1 MLLALFSDI
10 HGNKEALEA
19 CLADAKARGA
29 EAYAF
34 LGDHVGYGADP
45 SFVIETVSRL
55 KAEGAIVIAGNHDVA
70 VAQGGGDM
78 NGYALAAIYWTRE
91 ALKPE
96 AWDFLGELPL
106 TASRGEVLFV
116 HADASEPEAW
126 IYVMGTREAERSIRA
141 STHRVTFS
149 GHVHRPLVASMA
161 ISDGGKLGPVEAFVP
176 VSEKPMVLDPARKW
190 HVVLGSVG
198 QPRDEN
204 PAAAYALYDEV
215 TCELTYHRI
224 AYDIAQVAEKIL
236 AAGLPSLLA
245 NRLFVGR

>member
-10 HGNKEALEA
+10 HGNREAFEA
-19 CLADAKARGA
+19 CLADAKEKGA
-29 EAYAF
+29 QAYVF
-34 LGDHVGYGADP
+34 LGDLVGYGADP
-45 SFVIETVSRL
+45 SFVIETVSRH
-55 KAEGAIVIAGNHDVA
+55 KAQGGIVIAGNHDVA

-96 AWDFLGELPL
+96 DWDFLGELPL
-106 TASRGEVLFV
+106 TATRGEVLFV

-126 IYVMGTREAERSIRA
+126 IYVLGARDAERSIRA
-141 STHRVTFS
+141 SACRVTFS
-149 GHVHRPLVASMA
+149 GHVHRPLVASMPIA
-161 ISDGGKLGPVEAFVP
+161 EDGQLGPIETILP
-176 VSEKPMVLDPARKW
+176 VAGQPIKLDAKQKW

-204 PAAAYALYDEV
+204 PAAAYALYDEDSHI
-215 TCELTYHRI
+215 LTYHRV
-224 AYDIAQVAEKIL
+224 AYDIAQVAQKIL
-236 AAGLPSLLA
+236 AAGLPSILA